1 MSKFGSDVLNV
12 FGMEVNAREYVWV
25 KFATDSLMKVSVVV
39 SGLPMDSIE
48 RMEKLA
54 VS

>member
-1 MSKFGSDVLNV
+1 
-12 FGMEVNAREYVWV
+12 MEVNAREYVWV
-25 KFATDSLMKVSVVV
+25 KFAADSLMKVSVVV

>member
-1 MSKFGSDVLNV
+1 
-12 FGMEVNAREYVWV
+12 MEVNAREYIWV
-25 KFATDSLMKVSVVV
+25 KFATDPLMKGSIVI

-54 VS
+54 MS